1 MIPESHID
9 LRGAVALAHYLLSR
23 RVGPGDRVVDATC
36 GNGNDTLL
44 LARLVGEEGR
54 VWAFDIQEEALR
66 ATARLLD
73 EAGCRQQV
81 ELCAMGHERLAELV
95 AEPLR
100 AVVFNLGYLPG
111 GDKGCVTRPETTVAA
126 LEAASQLIAPG
137 GCLLVALY
145 PGHPGGAEECA
156 AVEEWGRAL
165 PPHLFNVWLHRQ
177 LNRPAT
183 APYLL
188 QAEKRTSH
196 RSA

>member
-1 MIPESHID
+1 MSLESHAD
-9 LRGAVALAHYLLSR
+9 LRGAVAMAHFLLAE

-44 LARLVGEEGR
+44 LARLVGETGR

-66 ATARLLD
+66 GTAQLLD

-81 ELCAMGHERLAELV
+81 ELCAMGHERLAERV
-95 AEPLR
+95 ADPLK

-111 GDKGCVTRPETTVAA
+111 GDKGCVTQPATTLAA
-126 LEAASQLIAPG
+126 LEAACQLIVPG
-137 GCLLVALY
+137 GCILVALY
-145 PGHPGGAEECA
+145 PGHLGGAEECA
-156 AVEEWGRAL
+156 AVEEWGGAL

-188 QAEKRTSH
+188 QAEKRRWP